1 MNFKQVKIEKSY
13 FLLKNWWETIE
24 LTNFEKTWL
33 NKEIISFN
41 QQLFRLKE
49 KIIRVGVY
57 GKANVGKSSLLNTI
71 FNKEYFKTDI
81 INGSTK
87 EIELKTL
94 LLNKGLIK
102 KVELVDFPGFDIHVK
117 NNISKNNISKNNISK
132 NNISINNITLMNLDF
147 ILFVIAGD
155 LNRGELSELNRLIN
169 NGKKIII
176 ILNKVDIW
184 SNEELNTILDNIKDK
199 LPKDI
204 LIPIIINSNKSYSST
219 KINESIKDYLISTIY
234 RVGHSIMIYNT
245 LHLASKLA
253 INIKEKR
260 LSKRRKEAQKII
272 GKFATLKASSVALNP
287 LLFLDIASSFALD
300 TALIHELSKVYGL
313 KIRKN
318 SARKLIKNITIN
330 NISLGAAQ
338 IFVNTLFTLVRKI
351 SLISAPF
358 TNGLSLVPYG
368 PIALTQAA
376 IAVNTT
382 KLIGKLAAKE
392 ILNKSNLS
400 FLEPFYLIE
409 YIDLK
414 EIEMAEPFKIFLYN
428 QKNNKDLSLFIP

>member
-1 MNFKQVKIEKSY
+1 MNFKQSKIEKSY
-13 FLLKNWWETIE
+13 FLLKDWWENIE
-24 LTNFEKTWL
+24 LTNFEKNCL
-33 NKEIISFN
+33 NKDIISFN
-41 QQLFRLKE
+41 QQLFRLKQ

-57 GKANVGKSSLLNTI
+57 GKASVGKSSILNTI
-71 FNKEYFKTDI
+71 LNEKYFQTDI

-87 EIELKTL
+87 KIELKTL
-94 LLNKGLIK
+94 SLSKGLIK
-102 KVELVDFPGFDIHVK
+102 KIELIDFPGFDIQLT
-117 NNISKNNISKNNISK
+117 NNISK
-132 NNISINNITLMNLDF
+132 NNITLMNLDF
-147 ILFVIAGD
+147 ILFIVAGD
-155 LNRGELSELNRLIN
+155 LNRNELSELNYLID

-176 ILNKVDIW
+176 VFNKIDIW
-184 SNEELNTILDNIKDK
+184 NNEEINIILDNIKDK

-204 LIPIIINSNKSYSST
+204 IIPIIINSNKESNSLRF
-219 KINESIKDYLISTIY
+219 NESLNDYFMKTIHSF
-234 RVGHSIMIYNT
+234 GHSIIIYNT
-245 LHLASKLA
+245 LQIASKLA
-253 INIKEKR
+253 SIIKEKR

-318 SARKLIKNITIN
+318 SAKKLIKTISIN

-338 IFVNTLFTLVRKI
+338 ICVNTLFNFIRKI

-376 IAVNTT
+376 LAVSTT
-382 KLIGKLAAKE
+382 KLVGKLAAKE
-392 ILNKSNLS
+392 LLNKSNLNA
-400 FLEPFYLIE
+400 LEPSHLIK

-414 EIEMAEPFKIFLYN
+414 EIEMSGPFKVFLYN
-428 QKNNKDLSLFIP
+428 QQNKKDLSLFIP

>member
-1 MNFKQVKIEKSY
+1 MNFNQLKIEKSY
-13 FLLKNWWETIE
+13 FLLKNWWENIE
-24 LTNFEKTWL
+24 LTNFEKNWL

-49 KIIRVGVY
+49 KILRIGVY
-57 GKANVGKSSLLNTI
+57 GKASVGKSSILNSI
-71 FNKEYFKTDI
+71 LNKKYFKTDI

-87 EIELKTL
+87 EIKLKAFSLKKGIVKKIEL
-94 LLNKGLIK
+94 I
-102 KVELVDFPGFDIHVK
+102 DFPGFDIQIT
-117 NNISKNNISKNNISK
+117 NNISKNST
-132 NNISINNITLMNLDF
+132 TLNNLDL
-147 ILFVIAGD
+147 ILFVVAGD
-155 LNRGELSELNRLIN
+155 LNRVELSELNYLIN
-169 NGKKIII
+169 SGKKIIVV
-176 ILNKVDIW
+176 LNKIDIW
-184 SNEELNTILDNIKDK
+184 SNEELNTLLDNIKVK
-199 LPKDI
+199 LPKDFK
-204 LIPIIINSNKSYSST
+204 IPIVINSNKKYSSIR
-219 KINESIKDYLISTIY
+219 INESLNDYLMRTIH
-234 RVGHSIMIYNT
+234 RVGHSIIIYNA

-253 INIKEKR
+253 VIIKEKR

-300 TALIHELSKVYGL
+300 TALINELSKVYGL

-318 SARKLIKNITIN
+318 SAKKLIKTISLN

-338 IFVNTLFTLVRKI
+338 IFVNTLFTLIRKI

-358 TNGLSLVPYG
+358 TNGLSLLPYG
-368 PIALTQAA
+368 PIALIQAA
-376 IAVNTT
+376 LAVTTT

-400 FLEPFYLIE
+400 VIEPFHLIK

-414 EIEMAEPFKIFLYN
+414 EIEMARPFKKFLYN

>member
-1 MNFKQVKIEKSY
+1 MKTKRLKNEKNY
-13 FLLKNWWETIE
+13 FLLKNWWENIE
-24 LTNFEKTWL
+24 LTNFEKSCL
-33 NKEIISFN
+33 NKEIIIFN

-49 KIIRVGVY
+49 KIVRVGVY
-57 GKANVGKSSLLNTI
+57 GKAGVGKSSILNTLLN
-71 FNKEYFKTDI
+71 EDYFKTDI
-81 INGSTK
+81 VNGSTE
-87 EIELKTL
+87 EIELKDL
-94 LLNKGLIK
+94 SLEKGLIK
-102 KVELVDFPGFDIHVK
+102 TIEFIDFPGFDIYTITNKYK
-117 NNISKNNISKNNISK
+117 NKINII
-132 NNISINNITLMNLDF
+132 NLDL
-147 ILFVIAGD
+147 ILFIVSGD
-155 LNRGELSELNRLIN
+155 LNRVELSELNYLLN

-184 SNEELNTILDNIKDK
+184 NNEERHTILNNIKDK
-199 LPKDI
+199 LPKDFI
-204 LIPIIINSNKSYSST
+204 IPIIINSNKESNSLRF
-219 KINESIKDYLISTIY
+219 NESLNDYFMKTIHSF
-234 RVGHSIMIYNT
+234 GHSIIIYNT
-245 LHLASKLA
+245 LQIASKLA
-253 INIKEKR
+253 SIIKEKR

-318 SARKLIKNITIN
+318 SAKKLIKTISIN

-338 IFVNTLFTLVRKI
+338 ICVNTLFNFIRKI

-376 IAVNTT
+376 LAVSTT
-382 KLIGKLAAKE
+382 KLVGKLAAKE
-392 ILNKSNLS
+392 LLNKSNLNA
-400 FLEPFYLIE
+400 LEPSHLIK

-414 EIEMAEPFKIFLYN
+414 EIEMSGPFKVFLYN
-428 QKNNKDLSLFIP
+428 QQNKKDLSLFIP